1 MSEIAIQGCTFEA
14 TIPELTGS
22 LTSYQVNPSQ
32 PSQNVLIGGGEVFHG
47 VYSGTIQVTIPAG
60 ATAVLTSY
68 PSPAF
73 TVSPTVSPAS
83 VSITGTAGNCLENS
97 TDPCLQKGDKGT
109 GELIFPVTENSSQT
123 TISVPVSVTVEIT
136 DAGQTDVIA
145 S

>member
-1 MSEIAIQGCTFEA
+1 MSEIAVQGCTFEA
-14 TIPELTGS
+14 SIPELAGS
-22 LTSYQVNPSQ
+22 LVSYSVTPPQ

-60 ATAVLTSY
+60 ATATLTSF
-68 PSPAF
+68 PSPDF

-83 VSITGTAGNCLENS
+83 VSITGTASNCLENS

-109 GELIFPVTENSSQT
+109 GELIFPVTNNT
-123 TISVPVSVTVEIT
+123 TSITTSVPVSVTVEIT
-136 DAGQTDVIA
+136 DAGQADVIA